1 MRPILSL
8 LPFLFLVA
16 LAAGFGACF
25 QPGAWYEALRKPP
38 LNPPG
43 WVFGPVW
50 TVLYVAM
57 AVAAWRVW
65 RAQPGPSA
73 TLALWG
79 AQLALNALWSWLF
92 FGLERPGLALLDIAA
107 LLALLVFTTFALF
120 AVDRT
125 AGWLFVPYVT
135 WVAFASY
142 LNVGLWIL
150 NR

>member
-1 MRPILSL
+1 MRRCASRRSTRR
-8 LPFLFLVA
+8 
-16 LAAGFGACF
+16 AGSSGRSGPCSTWRWRWRRGAC
-25 QPGAWYEALRKPP
+25 G
-38 LNPPG
+38 
-43 WVFGPVW
+43 
-50 TVLYVAM
+50 
-57 AVAAWRVW
+57 
-65 RAQPGPSA
+65 A